1 MKRIFSLLMT
11 LAMLTASLTVP
22 FPAETV
28 TASSP
33 EKEIDVY
40 FIAGQSN
47 AAGCSHNETITDLKP
62 AYTEGHSNVL
72 YLGCAM
78 SNQSETGLIVDALTS
93 AKLGM
98 GINTSHFG
106 AEVGMAEFLSQ
117 YYNAN
122 SGKYA
127 VIVKYAVPSASLD
140 GSQSAAWGSWLAPS
154 LESQGY
160 AVFDGGVNFY
170 YRLLN
175 TVESS
180 ISTLNAA
187 GYTKLNYK
195 GFYWSQG
202 ESEAMDMNRAK
213 TYSKLLGALVDDF
226 RNDLYD
232 ITGNEQD
239 LKLPFLISEICPTI
253 NGNEML
259 SNGSSTSPAINKVVE
274 QQRLVASTKENVK
287 TLNTTVYTIKNG
299 EFGCR
304 DVWHYGGDAMIDI
317 GNRVGQTLYG
327 RGVTATVTDGNKTP
341 KGCSATVLG
350 NADGSVTVS
359 WDVPQNYTIQSISLN
374 GNEITDQVQGNSF
387 TVSKALADETAQFT
401 VQLYKVS
408 SRLNVAVLQSKLK
421 LVFENADGSA
431 TVYDPQAPRTMIYED
446 GTVVRFKLF
455 VERKGYFP
463 ACVKCNGIELQ
474 KDADGFYSVTID
486 GDSALEIRH
495 TRVQTLS
502 VDLDIMLFN
511 PKNPLGK

>member
-1 MKRIFSLLMT
+1 MKRLLSLLMT
-11 LAMLTASLTVP
+11 LTVLLAALVTP
-22 FPAETV
+22 FPSTV
-28 TASSP
+28 LATSA

-47 AAGCSHNETITDLKP
+47 AAGCSHVDTV
-62 AYTEGHSNVL
+62 TESKTFYIEGYSNVL

-78 SNQSETGLIVDALTS
+78 SNQSETGLIVTEPTP

-98 GINTSHFG
+98 GINTAHFG

-127 VIVKYAVPSASLD
+127 VIIKYAVPSASLD

-154 LESQGY
+154 LESEGY
-160 AVFDGGVNFY
+160 AVFNGGVNFY
-170 YRLLN
+170 GRLLD

-180 ISTLNAA
+180 FSTLEAE
-187 GYTKLNYK
+187 GFTKLNCK
-195 GFYWSQG
+195 GLYWSQG
-202 ESEAMDMNRAK
+202 ESEAMDLNRANV
-213 TYSKLLGALVDDF
+213 YSILLGALVDDF
-226 RNDLYD
+226 RRDLYE
-232 ITGNEQD
+232 ITGNQQD

-253 NGNEML
+253 NDNEML
-259 SNGSSTSPAINKVVE
+259 SNGTSTSPAINKVVE
-274 QQRLVASTKENVK
+274 QQRLVASVKENVK
-287 TLNTTVYTIKNG
+287 TLDTTVYTIRNG

-359 WDVPQNYTIQSISLN
+359 WEIPQNYTVQAIFLN
-374 GNEITDQVQGNSF
+374 GNEITDEVQGTSF
-387 TVSKALADETAQFT
+387 TVSKELADELAQFT
-401 VQLYKVS
+401 VRLYKAS
-408 SRLNVAVLQSKLK
+408 SKLEVAVLQSKLK
-421 LVFENADGSA
+421 LVFENADGTA
-431 TVYDPQAPRTMIYED
+431 LVYDPQAPQTMIYED
-446 GTVVRFKLF
+446 GTTVRFKLF
-455 VERKGYFP
+455 AERKGYFP
-463 ACVKCNGIELQ
+463 ACVKCNGAELQ
-474 KDADGFYSVTID
+474 KDAEGFYTVTVD
-486 GDSALEIRH
+486 GDSSLEIRH
-495 TRVQTLS
+495 TRVQALS
-502 VDLDIMLFN
+502 ADLSIMLFN